1 MNKQDLARF
10 IKQQSK
16 MNIKSSII
24 EYSNYLTEWTKS
36 KEPEENLLFLVFLS
50 WKTFLDLHSRKG
62 IFSPKAEWLVNLPE
76 EQMKDLHFS
85 FSSQVYS
92 LNQDNSITVLKEHYN
107 IGEESSR
114 NPQVIKEIGYYM
126 ENKENDGWF
135 SFTSTYIWERRKDLQ
150 GYEFSAETLDQ
161 TPFADYEVNETG
173 IVDHIVGIVG
183 DIWHGILEESLN
195 FTTHITLPP
204 DGNWGS
210 FEKDG
215 SWSGMVGGLL
225 QNRTQIVVSSLYK
238 SQSRLQAITF
248 SESWAKAFIRFFV
261 KYPERDARWTTF
273 LETFHI
279 EVWLCLAMLV
289 LLLMACLY
297 ISHVFRPEKKDEEE
311 SFTIS
316 NTSLVVCGTL
326 IGQGSFIDPKPISAR
341 IIIMTGLFLGIITL
355 FSFSGSLS
363 SRLAIFHVTYPFKTL
378 DGVLESG
385 FTIGGKRSAAELNSF
400 FNAPPGSI
408 RRRIAE
414 NLIEPHS
421 PDNLGFLNALKKML
435 AGNYALM
442 SNSADVAYVVE
453 DACAFLEI
461 PYDIETYDI
470 GFGFAK
476 YSPYIDIFNYFLKK
490 NIENG
495 NIDRIIIKWTKSN
508 SGECLAQKSLDSM
521 GFDNVV
527 SAFFMIIIG
536 VAITV
541 VFFCA
546 ELYLGGK
553 RKVKQ
558 NSRHY
563 STDTS
568 AQNKA

>member
-1 MNKQDLARF
+1 M
-10 IKQQSK
+10 
-16 MNIKSSII
+16 SII
-24 EYSNYLTEWTKS
+24 EYSDYSREWAKF
-36 KEPEENLLFLVFLS
+36 KEPEENLSFIVFLS
-50 WKTFLDLHSRKG
+50 LKTFLDLHRKKG
-62 IFSPKAEWLVNLPE
+62 IFSPKTEWLVNLPAE
-76 EQMKDLHFS
+76 KIKDLYFS

-92 LNQDNSITVLKEHYN
+92 LNQEGDIIVVKEHYN
-107 IGEESSR
+107 IGQEPSR
-114 NPQVIKEIGYYM
+114 KPQVIREMGYYL
-126 ENKENDGWF
+126 ETKENDGWL
-135 SFTSTYIWERRKDLQ
+135 SFTSAYIWERRKDLQ
-150 GYEFSAETLDQ
+150 GYEFFAETLDQ
-161 TPFADYEVNETG
+161 TPFADYEVNENGT
-173 IVDHIVGIVG
+173 VDRIVGIVG
-183 DIWHGILEESLN
+183 DLWHGILEESLN
-195 FTTHITLPP
+195 FTTSISLPP
-204 DGNWGS
+204 DGNWGRL
-210 FEKDG
+210 EEDG

-248 SESWAKAFIRFFV
+248 SEPWAKAFIRFFV
-261 KYPERDARWTTF
+261 KYPEREARWTTF
-273 LETFHI
+273 LETFHF
-279 EVWLCLAMLV
+279 EVWLSLAMLV
-289 LLLMACLY
+289 ILLMVCLY
-297 ISHVFRPEKKDEEE
+297 ISHVFRPEKEVDEE

-326 IGQGSFIDPKPISAR
+326 IGQGSFIDPKTISAR

-378 DGVLESG
+378 DGVLDSG

-400 FNAPPGSI
+400 FNAPAGSL
-408 RRRIAE
+408 RKMIAE
-414 NLIEPHS
+414 NLIEPHP
-421 PDNLGFLNALKKML
+421 PDNLGFLNAIKKML

-442 SNSADVAYVVE
+442 SNSADVVYVVE
-453 DACAFLEI
+453 DACALLEI

-470 GFGFAK
+470 GFGFAN
-476 YSPYIDIFNYFLKK
+476 YSPYIDIFNYFIKK

-495 NIDRIIIKWTKSN
+495 NIDRIKIKWTKSN
-508 SGECLAQKSLDSM
+508 SGGCLSQKSLDSM

-527 SAFFMIIIG
+527 SAFFIITFG

-553 RKVKQ
+553 KKVKQ
-558 NSRHY
+558 TSINY

-568 AQNKA
+568 TQKKVCINCNKQMN